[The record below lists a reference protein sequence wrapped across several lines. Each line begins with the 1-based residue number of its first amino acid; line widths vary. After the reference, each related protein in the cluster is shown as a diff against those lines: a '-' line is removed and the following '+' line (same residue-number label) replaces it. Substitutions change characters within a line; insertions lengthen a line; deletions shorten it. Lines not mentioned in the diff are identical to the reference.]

1 MQTYKVLPDDLRDS
15 NLACHYGDISLKQVP
30 VKYNLPSRSVREAL
44 DDLNAVNE
52 LIKWS
57 DQKPLIQNAKRKQA
71 TKWASKYAKYESKDR
86 ELYTEFELKYFINE
100 VVISDVKAVDRL
112 HESYD
117 IIQMIYYFD
126 EIYWHISTVIFT
138 CLFLCH
144 TFCEYPNII
153 FGSKNFIT

>member
-15 NLACHYGDISLKQVP
+15 NLACHYGNISLKQVP

-86 ELYTEFELKYFINE
+86 ELYTEFELKISLLRYQL
-100 VVISDVKAVDRL
+100 VISKWNLDSEYNVTMATN
-112 HESYD
+112 D
-117 IIQMIYYFD
+117 IAT
-126 EIYWHISTVIFT
+126 TVQ
-138 CLFLCH
+138 L
-144 TFCEYPNII
+144 
-153 FGSKNFIT
+153 